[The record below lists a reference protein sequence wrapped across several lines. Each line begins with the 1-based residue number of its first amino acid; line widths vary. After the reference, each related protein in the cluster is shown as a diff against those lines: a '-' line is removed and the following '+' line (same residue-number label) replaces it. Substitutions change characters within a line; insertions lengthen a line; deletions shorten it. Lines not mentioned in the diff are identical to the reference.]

1 MYFCWTKDDN
11 EEQQNRNT
19 VGEEN
24 PMWKTIGIYAA
35 LVAFGAFFTSNGM
48 QAAEQGTTTGGMAGF
63 HGVGKFQEFAPDFGV
78 WNGEFW
84 GESTTDSESGPLHF
98 GAWYCTGEQAFQ
110 GGTPKW
116 AGGFCTVTDVDGD
129 TVNLRW
135 QATEPYGPG
144 ANIGTRGDYYSG
156 TGKYTG
162 ITGWYTFHC
171 ENVAISHFFCTI
183 TGGEY
188 NIP

>member
-1 MYFCWTKDDN
+1 MLHYKELDVTKFN
-11 EEQQNRNT
+11 WG
-19 VGEEN
+19 GEN
-24 PMWKTIGIYAA
+24 SMWKTIGICIAA
-35 LVAFGAFFTSNGM
+35 LTLSVSASLSSL
-48 QAAEQGTTTGGMAGF
+48 QAAEQGTETGGMVGF
-63 HGVGKFQEFAPDFGV
+63 HGVGKFQQFEPDFGL

-84 GESTTDSESGPLHF
+84 GESTTDSESGPMHR

-110 GGTPKW
+110 GGVTKW
-116 AGGFCTVTDVDGD
+116 GGGYCTITDVDGD

-135 QATEPYGPG
+135 QATAPWGPG
-144 ANIGTRGDYYSG
+144 ANIGTRGDYFSG

-171 ENVAISHFFCTI
+171 ENVAMSHFFCSI

-188 NIP
+188 SIP

>member
-1 MYFCWTKDDN
+1 
-11 EEQQNRNT
+11 
-19 VGEEN
+19 
-24 PMWKTIGIYAA
+24 MWKTIGICIAA
-35 LVAFGAFFTSNGM
+35 LTLSVSASLSSL
-48 QAAEQGTTTGGMAGF
+48 QAAEQGTETGGMVGF
-63 HGVGKFQEFAPDFGV
+63 HGVGKFQQFEPDFGL

-84 GESTTDSESGPLHF
+84 GESTTDSEDGPMHR

-110 GGTPKW
+110 GGVTKW
-116 AGGFCTVTDVDGD
+116 GGGYCTITDVDGD

-135 QATEPYGPG
+135 QATAPWGPG
-144 ANIGTRGDYYSG
+144 ANIGTRGDYFSG

-171 ENVAISHFFCTI
+171 ENVAMSHFFCSI

-188 NIP
+188 SIP